1 MEVKSQGIVL
11 RCSKYSDNN
20 YIAQILTREAGK
32 ISFAVYAPQS
42 KRARIRSSMLQ
53 PLTLL
58 ELDFD
63 SKPSRNI
70 QQIKDA
76 KLLSMGVLS
85 PAKMS
90 VAIFVSDVV
99 GCTTVEGN
107 ADLLLYNKVLD
118 IVNHLNSDAPV
129 DGHFAIRFLLDY
141 ADALGFNPVRDFE
154 NVVLRDFVGTLVEQ
168 RERELFI
175 RLVDAASGGNVNIFN
190 HDERKSLL
198 RILLLYY
205 QMNLPDMPAVKSLDV
220 LEEMYS

>member
-11 RCSKYSDNN
+11 RTSKYSDNN

-32 ISFAVYAPQS
+32 LSFAVYAPQS
-42 KRARIRSSMLQ
+42 RRARIRTSMLQ

-58 ELDFD
+58 ELDFEN
-63 SKPSRNI
+63 KPSRTV

-76 KLLSMGVLS
+76 KPLSMGVLS
-85 PAKMS
+85 PEKIS
-90 VAIFVSDVV
+90 VAMFVSDLVC
-99 GCTTVEGN
+99 CTTVDGN
-107 ADLLLYNKVLD
+107 ADLFLYNKVLD
-118 IVNHLNSDAPV
+118 VVRFLNSDATV

-154 NVVLRDFVGTLVEQ
+154 NVVLREFVETLVEQ
-168 RERELFI
+168 RERDLFT

-198 RILLLYY
+198 RLLLLYY